1 MNKEIFCFLNVSS
14 GEFLI
19 IIFALIIILGP
30 KKIPVIA
37 KTIGKI
43 LAQSRQII
51 SKIQNEIEID
61 IDKDSF
67 DIEPVIDESNKDVP
81 NTDKSNNNSSEETIN
96 KSDDL

>member
-61 IDKDSF
+61 KDSF

>member
-61 IDKDSF
+61 KDSF
-67 DIEPVIDESNKDVP
+67 DIEPIIDESNKDVP